1 MLDSN
6 LPNITPQ
13 NTPTP
18 QKEEQKKPTAL
29 ITKEGLEAVNKIQD
43 FKNYATEVNRQMSN
57 QANANI
63 NPYAQFAA
71 HGVNLGSSEKG
82 GLNLERYYNRDA
94 YKKLGFNPFID
105 NELRYQKNTTRWDD
119 FTTSVQQS
127 WNLAKLGFT
136 SLWSSETDVEKAE
149 RYQRYANIGTSQR
162 EGALSRNFNN
172 LVLNA
177 GYTVGLLAEIALEEF
192 FIGLATGG
200 VGTPVV
206 LGRQFSKAKNLSSAQ
221 RYMNAPLRTVNA
233 LQDLKNPSKAKA
245 FWETTRKAAT
255 NVFPFANTV
264 ENATT
269 WGRQMERL
277 ADGTLRPVSEAKKMA
292 RTFGAFYRDG
302 REIAL
307 ALDEA
312 KLESGFAKNKVM
324 DDLILKYQEENNGA
338 LPDSYTFNVMMEKAG
353 EAASRAYWMNA
364 FVIYGTNRVT
374 FGNMFN
380 KFQPRILRTGTTVTS
395 PVAGGKLVKDFN
407 NYTLEYIRSTGIF
420 NVKGKATEIWKDT
433 KGLFSIS
440 GLRKTS
446 GASLGKALKYSKAN
460 FSEGIQEYLQ
470 EVIQEAETNRAKD
483 RYFQTVRGSILENAT
498 EALST
503 ADYYK
508 NAFGHMWNAEGAE
521 VFFSGFLMGG
531 VAGPVSSMVGGVPS
545 ASAKIADYL
554 SKSKEQRLADK
565 NFLAA
570 QQEKIQKKVD
580 QFNDM
585 TNAEKDFLINYMK
598 HTAAQAE
605 YAANMEETAE
615 NKDAKGFYDI
625 KDAALADNI
634 LNAINLGSYDLFLE
648 KVKDLSQLSEEDLRD
663 AFKSQLADGDDKSIS
678 SFKERAQDI
687 VEATELIK
695 NFYDNNDKIFPE
707 VADYGL
713 EDSEFDMGI
722 TMKDLREARQSY
734 IQYLTLNQYTLVRAI
749 QRRKKLQE
757 SLLGENSPFNETD
770 KIGPSSITHLMSDQM
785 TAQEVKLLKDE
796 IKMLEE
802 YDKLTSEQKAELKE
816 KKQSLESLTAIQTQI
831 LEYTRKIAHK
841 ETVLEF
847 QKKAKNTP
855 DALIGQQINYRTS
868 ADGKDKVGKITGVSF
883 DENNV
888 ASFEVEYQDE
898 ATQKYVTETVKND
911 AKLIKELETDPD
923 TVLKAS
929 AKEVSDSMKK
939 YLKIIAKRNGTT
951 VDATKVND
959 FLLSFID
966 ARLLSLDEAMLAE
979 AVEMLVMPEN
989 HAEYI
994 KQYNSRTKRLR
1005 ERMAE
1010 TISSDLSAFYNS
1022 QDVADLLGFLGKEY
1036 SVFIAQEDLE
1046 KLIED
1051 FNAIPENVYDLK
1063 TIMPLAKDSERYQ
1076 KAVAKIKEWS
1086 EIKTTPETK
1095 TEGEEQA
1102 PAQQAP
1108 ASAPKAE
1115 QEKETAK
1122 APVSK
1127 PAEAFVKLTVSDIQN
1142 GTVTLPETFR
1152 ALLQERID
1160 DFNAELDDET
1170 RAQIGLNINNLG
1182 NLPGEFLVAVIA
1194 EYEALY
1200 KDKEVKQP
1208 KAPDTGSK
1216 VEEEDGEAPTARD
1229 FEKVKYTIPS
1239 DHIERLSNTETPK
1252 VVITADEY
1260 NVIVSQVKNK
1270 GVILK
1275 LNLSQNSYD
1284 IVGAMATEASNV
1296 VVDKLQFI
1304 KDLALPTE
1312 PTGAFTI
1319 PVDIGL
1325 KDESDQPVL
1334 YYTDKEEVKIFLE
1347 QDKGS
1352 LYIINLDIKSE
1363 ITDKEIT
1370 QILKLEAEINKRI
1383 NNLVLGQEDA
1393 LIQEIFQ
1400 MYIDERLEYNEED
1413 VIKRVDAK
1421 VAELRADLTIE
1432 GFEVGSTWKLKG
1444 SNSVW
1449 TVEKVTKNQVTFT
1462 DGNTTKKVNASDLK
1476 TKVLQK
1482 VDIENMEEE
1491 EIVPPTQ
1498 EEQDRATGTQE
1509 EFDNLSKEEKDSA
1522 AQEGIAA
1529 AKAKIASGEKVD
1541 RKSLFGKDK
1550 LNPIC

>member
-6 LPNITPQ
+6 LPGNTPQ
-13 NTPTP
+13 NTSAS
-18 QKEEQKKPTAL
+18 QKEAQKEP
-29 ITKEGLEAVNKIQD
+29 IINVTKEGLEAVNKIQD
-43 FKNYATEVNRQMSN
+43 FVNYATEINRKKT
-57 QANANI
+57 AEFNANI

-71 HGVNLGSSEKG
+71 HNVNLGSSEKG
-82 GLNLERYYNRDA
+82 GLNLERYYNRGA
-94 YKKLGFNPFID
+94 YKELGFNPFVD

-162 EGALSRNFNN
+162 EGAISRNFNN

-177 GYTVGLLAEIALEEF
+177 GYTVGLLAEIALEEVVLGF
-192 FIGLATGG
+192 MTAGAA
-200 VGTPVV
+200 TPVV

-221 RYMNAPLRTVNA
+221 RYMNAPLRAGNA

-245 FWETTRKAAT
+245 FWETTRKAAS

-264 ENATT
+264 ENITT
-269 WGRQMERL
+269 WNRQMERL
-277 ADGTLRPVSEAKKMA
+277 ADGTLRPLGEAEKMA
-292 RTFGAFYRDG
+292 RTFGAFYRDS

-312 KLESGFAKNKVM
+312 KLESGFAKNKVI
-324 DDLILKYQEENNGA
+324 DDLVLKYQEENNGA
-338 LPDSYTFNVMMEKAG
+338 LPNDAEFAEIMNQADKAG
-353 EAASRAYWMNA
+353 KNAYWMNA
-364 FVIYGTNRVT
+364 FVIYGSNRVT

-380 KFQPRILRTGTTVTS
+380 KFQPKILRPGTTVTS
-395 PVAGGKLVKDFN
+395 SVAGGKLVKDFSN
-407 NYTLEYIRSTGIF
+407 HTLKYIKETGMF
-420 NVKGKATEIWKDT
+420 NVKGKAQEVWTDIAST
-433 KGLFSIS
+433 FTIS
-440 GLRKTS
+440 GIKRAP
-446 GASLGKALKYSKAN
+446 GAALGKALKYSKAN

-470 EVIQEAETNRAKD
+470 EVIQEAETTRAKD
-483 RYFQTVRGSILENAT
+483 RYAQTVRGSILENAT
-498 EALST
+498 EAKGTL
-503 ADYYK
+503 DYYSD
-508 NAFGHMWNAEGAE
+508 AFGGMWNSQGAE
-521 VFFSGFLMGG
+521 TFFSGFLMGG
-531 VAGPVSSMVGGVPS
+531 VAGPVGSLVGGVPS
-545 ASAKIADYL
+545 VTAKMSDYL
-554 SKSKEQRLADK
+554 TKSKEERLK
-565 NFLAA
+565 QENFIKA

-580 QFNDM
+580 QFNNM
-585 TNAEKDFLINYMK
+585 TDPEKDFLINYMR
-598 HTAAQAE
+598 HTAKQAE
-605 YAANMEETAE
+605 YAASMEQTAD

-625 KDAALADNI
+625 KDESLAENI
-634 LNAINLGSYDLFLE
+634 MNAINLGAYDLFLE
-648 KVKDLSQLSEEDLRD
+648 KVENLAELSEEDLKD
-663 AFKSQLADGDDKSIS
+663 AFKAQLADPDDKSLS
-678 SFKERAQDI
+678 SFKERAQDV
-687 VEATELIK
+687 VEATRMIK
-695 NFYDNNDKIFPE
+695 DFYDNNDKIFPE

-757 SLLGENSPFNETD
+757 SLLGEKSPFNEID

-883 DENNV
+883 DKNNV

-959 FLLSFID
+959 FLLAFID

-1051 FNAIPENVYDLK
+1051 FTAIPQNVYDLK
-1063 TIMPLAKDSERYQ
+1063 TIMPLAKDSERYK
-1076 KAVAKIKEWS
+1076 KAIAKIKEWS

-1095 TEGEEQA
+1095 AEGEEQV
-1102 PAQQAP
+1102 PSQQTP
-1108 ASAPKAE
+1108 PVKPKAE
-1115 QEKETAK
+1115 KEKEQEKA
-1122 APVSK
+1122 AVSK
-1127 PAEAFVKLTVSDIQN
+1127 PVEPFVKLSVSDIQN
-1142 GTVTLPETFR
+1142 GTITLPETFK

-1160 DFNAELDDET
+1160 QFNADLDEDMQAEWS
-1170 RAQIGLNINNLG
+1170 LNINNLSAI
-1182 NLPGEFLVAVIA
+1182 PGEFLAPVIA

-1208 KAPDTGSK
+1208 KAPDTSKK
-1216 VEEEDGEAPTARD
+1216 VEEEEGEAITAQD
-1229 FEKVKYTIPS
+1229 YEKVQYSIPS
-1239 DHIERLSNTETPK
+1239 EHLTRLSTLEAPK
-1252 VVITADEY
+1252 VVLTVDEY
-1260 NVIVSQVKNK
+1260 NLIVSKVKSK

-1284 IVGAMATEASNV
+1284 IIGAMATEATNII
-1296 VVDKLQFI
+1296 VDKIQFI
-1304 KDLALPTE
+1304 NDLGLPLE
-1312 PTGAFTI
+1312 PTGVFNI
-1319 PVDIGL
+1319 PVDIGI
-1325 KDESDQPVL
+1325 KDENDQPVI
-1334 YYTDKEEVKIFLE
+1334 YYTDKEEVKVFLE

-1352 LYIINLDIKSE
+1352 LYILNLNIASE
-1363 ITDKEIT
+1363 ITDAEVQEILELESKVT
-1370 QILKLEAEINKRI
+1370 NLINKLEIGKEDILIQQIFEMYIEKGFDFDEDSITKRI
-1383 NNLVLGQEDA
+1383 EQKLVELQAG
-1393 LIQEIFQ
+1393 
-1400 MYIDERLEYNEED
+1400 M
-1413 VIKRVDAK
+1413 KVDS
-1421 VAELRADLTIE
+1421 
-1432 GFEVGSTWKLKG
+1432 FEVGSTWKLKG

-1449 TVEKVTKNQVTFT
+1449 TVEKVTKNQVIFT

-1482 VDIENMEEE
+1482 VDIKNMEEE
-1491 EIVPPTQ
+1491 DAVPPTQ
-1498 EEQDRATGTQE
+1498 EEQDRAAGTQE
-1509 EFDNLSKEEKDSA
+1509 EFDNLSKEEKDNA

-1529 AKAKIASGEKVD
+1529 AKAKIASGEKAD
-1541 RKSLFGKDK
+1541 RKSLFSKDK